1 MFALIDAT
9 EMGTATDNIR
19 VFQKN
24 SHSYV
29 TTVKRMWLVRRK
41 PCISER
47 IFVSY
52 ICLFWIQSP

>member
-24 SHSYV
+24 SRGYV
-29 TTVKRMWLVRRK
+29 TTVQRMWLVRRK
-41 PCISER
+41 PCIAER